1 MKFYIDLA
9 TRRFVRGPASS
20 IPLERLFL
28 KRRDK
33 IDVEVI
39 FVEKSAIVATPT
51 GTSFSTGLKTNFSD
65 TAFLALSDAD
75 GLLDLYTTAL
85 EALFADDPASV
96 SAYLEVKTS
105 RPGEETRTS
114 TLGVDIENSVI
125 LGDEGSPAAEVSLK
139 ATSADATAG
148 VSNEKWMT
156 PLRVSEAIAALGGGS
171 GGTAVNWT
179 TLTGK
184 PASFPPS
191 SHTHPINEVTGLQTA
206 LNSKQAAGS
215 YAASTHTHDA
225 SAITSGTLSIDR
237 IPVLPSQAPV
247 VVNGLLASIPSSQE
261 SSIVTGTVVIT
272 SDGKR
277 YVYKGTGAK
286 TSAESY
292 IILADIAP
300 SWASISDKPAAFAPT
315 AHAHLVSEIA
325 GLQGALDAK
334 QPAGSYA
341 SAAQGAKADT
351 ASQPGHIHARADVTG
366 LDSALATK
374 ITGSGV
380 ADMQVVT
387 ALPSSPSPTTFYI
400 VIPSGATTASA
411 VTLGSVSLFTG
422 SGSGGGG
429 GGGGGG
435 DTTFSPTSLTSLALW
450 LDATTGLYSATTG
463 GSLVT
468 TNGGA
473 IARWEDRSTN
483 ARHFTQGTVNSR
495 PVLSTASINGKNTI
509 SFDGTDDFLDSL
521 YNRSYPAQSLFVVF
535 SIFAA
540 KSTSGLF
547 SESESGAS
555 DIITYLPAMQR
566 GSAIPLIA
574 SAANGS
580 SDALSANN
588 LILSTFA
595 IGTFTHTGTQ
605 IINYLNG
612 VAASA
617 AVDTFPA
624 TNREVVRARLGAR
637 INSTGGIVQGTNL
650 SGSIA
655 EVIAYDR
662 LLTTAER
669 QQVET
674 YLGTKWGIA
683 L

>member
-9 TRRFVRGPASS
+9 TRRFVRGPASG

-39 FVEKSAIVATPT
+39 FVEKSAIVPTPT
-51 GTSFSTGLKTNFSD
+51 GTSFSTGLKTAFSD
-65 TAFLALSDAD
+65 ADFLALSDAD
-75 GLLDLYTTAL
+75 GRIDLYTTAI

-96 SAYLEVKTS
+96 SAFLEVKTS

-114 TLGVDIENSVI
+114 MLAVDIENSVI

-139 ATSADATAG
+139 ATSADAISG

-156 PLRVSEAIAALGGGS
+156 PLRTAEAIAALGGGS

-184 PASFPPS
+184 PTSFPPS
-191 SHTHPINEVTGLQTA
+191 SHTHPISEVSGLQSA

-215 YAASTHTHDA
+215 YAAATHTHDA

-277 YVYKGTGAK
+277 YVYKGTGSK

-300 SWASISDKPAAFAPT
+300 SWASISDKPTAFAPT
-315 AHAHLVSEIA
+315 AHTHLVSDVA

-400 VIPSGATTASA
+400 VIPTGATTASA
-411 VTLGSVSLFTG
+411 VTLGSVSLLT
-422 SGSGGGG
+422 GSGGGG
-429 GGGGGG
+429 GS
-435 DTTFSPTSLTSLALW
+435 TFTPTSISGLQLW
-450 LDATTGLYSATTG
+450 LDASDEATLLDASG
-463 GSLVT
+463 NSVAA
-468 TNGGA
+468 NSPV
-473 IARWEDRSTN
+473 ARWKDKSSAGNDFVQSIVNNQPTRSAYNNLKT
-483 ARHFTQGTVNSR
+483 
-495 PVLSTASINGKNTI
+495 LL
-509 SFDGTDDFLDSL
+509 FDGSNDGMACNTWNYFLTNMSI
-521 YNRSYPAQSLFVVF
+521 FVVF
-535 SIFAA
+535 RAFAIQYNRFFTQNDNGSYQDFQLPGNIIPLLGNSAGGISAYVANTASFVSAAPYSINTLAIAGSFITPTSITT
-540 KSTSGLF
+540 KVNSTSATQFISFPGK
-547 SESESGAS
+547 
-555 DIITYLPAMQR
+555 
-566 GSAIPLIA
+566 
-574 SAANGS
+574 
-580 SDALSANN
+580 ALNK
-588 LILSTFA
+588 
-595 IGTFTHTGTQ
+595 
-605 IINYLNG
+605 
-612 VAASA
+612 
-617 AVDTFPA
+617 
-624 TNREVVRARLGAR
+624 AR
-637 INSTGGIVQGTNL
+637 IGVGDPGLNDAINGN
-650 SGSIA
+650 IA
-655 EVIAYDR
+655 EVLFYNAA
-662 LLTTAER
+662 LTSSQI
-669 QQVET
+669 QQVQS
-674 YLGTKWGIA
+674 YLSTKWGIA

>member
-9 TRRFVRGPASS
+9 SRRFVKGPASS

-33 IDVEVI
+33 IDVEIV
-39 FVEKSAIVATPT
+39 FVEKSAIVTTPT

-65 TAFLALSDAD
+65 AAFLALSDAE

-114 TLGVDIENSVI
+114 TLAVDIENSVI

-139 ATSADATAG
+139 ATSADAISG

-171 GGTAVNWT
+171 GGTTVNWN

-184 PASFPPS
+184 PTSFPPS
-191 SHTHPINEVTGLQTA
+191 YHTHPISEVTGLQTA

-215 YAASTHTHDA
+215 YAAATHTHDA
-225 SAITSGTLSIDR
+225 SSITSGTLSIDR

-247 VVNGLLASIPSSQE
+247 VVNGLLASITSSQE

-286 TSAESY
+286 TSADSY

-300 SWASISDKPAAFAPT
+300 SWASISEKPAVFSPE
-315 AHAHLVSEIA
+315 AHTHLVSDVA

-351 ASQPGHIHARADVTG
+351 ASQPGHIHAKADVTG

-400 VIPSGATTASA
+400 VIAAGATTASA

-422 SGSGGGG
+422 SGGGGG
-429 GGGGGG
+429 GGE
-435 DTTFSPTSLTSLALW
+435 PTWTPSSLTSLALW
-450 LDATTGLYSATTG
+450 LDATVGLYDSTSG
-463 GSLVT
+463 GALVT
-468 TNGGA
+468 TPGSTIG
-473 IARWEDRSTN
+473 RWEDRSTN

-495 PVLSTASINGKNTI
+495 PVLSSSSGKATVT
-509 SFDGTDDFLDSL
+509 FDGTDDFLDGL
-521 YNRSYPAQSLFVVF
+521 YTRSYPAQSLFVVF
-535 SIFAA
+535 SLAVSKTQAGIFA
-540 KSTSGLF
+540 
-547 SESESGAS
+547 ESITGAT
-555 DIITYLPAMQR
+555 DQANYLAATQKTLQV
-566 GSAIPLIA
+566 GAT
-574 SAANGS
+574 ANGS
-580 SDALSANN
+580 ATLLSPRN
-588 LILSTFA
+588 ITLSSFS

-612 VAASA
+612 TAAA
-617 AVDTFPA
+617 AAADTFPSA
-624 TNREVVRARLGAR
+624 NYEVVRARLGGR
-637 INSTGGIVQGTNL
+637 INSNGTNTTGQNL

-669 QQVET
+669 QQVES
-674 YLGTKWGIA
+674 YLSTKWGIA